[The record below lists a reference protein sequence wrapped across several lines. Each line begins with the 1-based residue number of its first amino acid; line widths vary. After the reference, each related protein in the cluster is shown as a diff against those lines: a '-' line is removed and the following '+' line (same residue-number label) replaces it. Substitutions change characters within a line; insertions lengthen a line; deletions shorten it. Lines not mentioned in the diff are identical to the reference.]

1 MMTLN
6 NLSKDVDEKER
17 QVTLNK
23 LRKEDRRNEW

>member
-23 LRKEDRRNEW
+23 LGKEDRRNEW